1 MHIISNRK
9 KFVESEYAPDN
20 TNVYWVTKVG
30 NKFKSIKEFI
40 NGKWKDVMGVKDE
53 DDNQNSLPADY
64 MLPTTMSN
72 LTKLHVQLAYDPW
85 QKQAVI
91 YIEEGDLSEV
101 TNDSYH
107 QAVFLPVN
115 IYSTD
120 SNDTVPASTAIF
132 KVSTNVTPNTII
144 YANLLYN
151 EFSNNQAIYSTYLI
165 RFSEDFIKKYGVE

>member
-20 TNVYWVTKVG
+20 TNVYWVTKVE

-40 NGKWKDVMGVKDE
+40 NGNWKDVMGVKDE
-53 DDNQNSLPADY
+53 DDNQNPLPADY
-64 MLPTTMSN
+64 ELPNSMTN

-85 QKQAVI
+85 SKQAVI
-91 YIEEGDLSEV
+91 YIEEGDLSGI
-101 TNDSYH
+101 TSNNYY

-115 IYSTD
+115 TYSTD
-120 SNDTVPASTAIF
+120 SNDTVLASTAIF

-151 EFSNNQAIYSTYLI
+151 EFTNNQAIYITSLI
-165 RFSEDFIKKYGVE
+165 RFPENFIKKYGVE